1 MGKLRAAGRLLAIGA
16 VTGFYYALV
25 TFGGLAGRLRTE
37 LGLRCRDFCLRN
49 WSRALLRLMGARVSV
64 RGAPPSPPFMLVSNH
79 LSYVDVLVLASR
91 VSPVFL
97 AKSEV
102 AGWPLVGALCRS
114 VGTLFV
120 DRRNRRDLP
129 RVLAAIDRA
138 LERGQGVVV
147 FPEGTSTSGEGVEP
161 FYPPLLEVAAR
172 RPFPVSYATLSYS
185 TPPGESPAREAV
197 CWWGDL
203 PFAEHMWRVLR
214 VRRIHATLA
223 FGAESVT
230 AGDRKELAV
239 RLQQSV
245 AEQYPGHAVA
255 PPAPRA
261 VAGRAGTR

>member
-147 FPEGTSTSGEGVEP
+147 FPEGTSTPGREVGP
-161 FYPPLLEVAAR
+161 FHPGLLAGAAKGG
-172 RPFPVSYATLSYS
+172 RPVSWASLSYATDDPSA
-185 TPPGESPAREAV
+185 PAHETV
-197 CWWGDL
+197 CWWGEMTFPDHLFDL
-203 PFAEHMWRVLR
+203 LSLPGFRVS
-214 VRRIHATLA
+214 VV
-223 FGAESVT
+223 FGERT
-230 AGDRKELAV
+230 IRETDRKALAV
-239 RLQQSV
+239 QLRQ
-245 AEQYPGHAVA
+245 
-255 PPAPRA
+255 A
-261 VAGRAGTR
+261 VAGGFEPVVAAG